1 MSTQHHQR
9 PEFPFAARALRK
21 CSVFVILA
29 WLALTLLV
37 TFAVP
42 SLEQVGDE
50 HSVSLAPQDAP
61 AAQAMKR
68 MGEDFKESDSDSL
81 AMIVLEGQ
89 QPLGDDARS
98 YYADLVRKLR
108 GDPKHVEHVQDLWG
122 DRLTTTGVESPD
134 GKAAYVQMNLA
145 GNQGSTLGEESV
157 AAVRNIVD
165 QTPPPPSVKVYL
177 TGAAPLV
184 SEMQHTGNK
193 SIVKITV
200 AAAAIILVVLLFV
213 YRSVIT
219 VILLLVMVGI
229 ELLAAR
235 GVVAYL
241 GHSNLFALSTVATN
255 FLVALGMA
263 AGTDYGIFFFGRYQE
278 ARQAGQDPETAYYT
292 TYRGIAPVVLAS
304 GLTIAGA
311 ILCLSFTRLPYFHS
325 LGLPCAVG
333 MLVTVAVALTLV
345 PAVLTVGTR
354 FGLFEPRR
362 TIRVYRWRRIGT
374 AIVRWPVPI
383 LAGACAIALFGLLT
397 LPGYKTSYNDRLYLP
412 KDIPA
417 NQGYAAA
424 DRHFSQARMMP
435 EILLLESDHDLRNP
449 SDFLILNRVAKAIL
463 RIKGI
468 SRVQGITR
476 PEGTPIEHT
485 SIPFLLSMQNAG
497 MLQNMK
503 YMKKRVNDMGQQ
515 VNDITRMIGIM
526 QHQYSLMQQITAT
539 THHTIVETK
548 EVVRITNEMRETFSD
563 FEDFFRPIRTY
574 FYWEKHCKDI
584 PICWSLRSIFESVDD
599 VDELTDK
606 MQDLLKDL
614 DHLDVL
620 MSQLLL
626 QFPPMIATMER
637 SRTMMQR
644 MYSTMTGIFGQMD
657 GMTETANA
665 MGQAFDAAKNDDSF
679 YLPPEIFQNKDFQ
692 RAMTSFLSPDG
703 KAARFIISQRG
714 DPGSPDGLRR
724 AEQIK
729 PAAEEAL
736 KATSLSGAKIYVAGT
751 SSTFKDFRDGSKYDL
766 LIAGIAALCLIL
778 VIMLIMTRSLIA
790 ALVIVGTIALSL
802 GASFGLSVLV
812 WQYILGI
819 KLHWMVLAFCV
830 IILLAVGSDYNLLL
844 VSRMKEEMAAGIN
857 TGIIRAMGGTGKVVT
872 NAGLVFAFTMMAMVV
887 SDLRIIAQAGT
898 TIGLGLLFDTLIVR
912 SFMTP
917 SIAALLGRWFW
928 WPQIVR
934 PRPASSLLQPVGTRA
949 AVRVLLR
956 QPEAGAGFSVQEG
969 TESRR
974 PIADESDT
982 QPLSLAGPG
991 PRQQVLMPDRF
1002 TAAYR
1007 RRT

>member
-1 MSTQHHQR
+1 MSVER
-9 PEFPFAARALRK
+9 PQFPFAARAIRRSSPL
-21 CSVFVILA
+21 VILA
-29 WLALTLLV
+29 WVALTLLV

-68 MGEDFKESDSDSL
+68 MGKDFKESDSDSF

-108 GDPKHVEHVQDLWG
+108 SDPKHVEHVQDLWG
-122 DRLTTTGVESPD
+122 DRLTATGAQSPD
-134 GKAAYVQMNLA
+134 GKAAYVQLNLA
-145 GNQGSTLGEESV
+145 GNQGTTVGEESV
-157 AAVRNIVD
+157 AAVRSIVD
-165 QTPPPPSVKVYL
+165 RTPRPPGVKVYL

-193 SIVKITV
+193 SILKITV
-200 AAAAIILVVLLFV
+200 AAAAIICVVLLVV
-213 YRSVIT
+213 YRSIIT

-235 GVVAYL
+235 GIVAYL
-241 GHSNLFALSTVATN
+241 GYLNLFGLSTVATN

-278 ARQAGQDPETAYYT
+278 ARQAGEDRETAYYT
-292 TYRGIAPVVLAS
+292 AYRGVAPVVFAS

-325 LGLPCAVG
+325 LGVPCAVG
-333 MLVTVAVALTLV
+333 MLVTVAVAVTLV
-345 PAVLTVGTR
+345 PAVLAVGGR
-354 FGLFEPRR
+354 FGLFDPTRR
-362 TIRVYRWRRIGT
+362 IGVYRWRRVGT

-383 LAGACAIALFGLLT
+383 LAGACAIALMGLLA
-397 LPGYKTSYNDRLYLP
+397 LPGYRTSYNDRLYLP

-463 RIKGI
+463 KIKGI
-468 SRVQGITR
+468 SRVQAITR

-485 SIPFLLSMQNAG
+485 SIPFLLSVQNAG
-497 MLQNMK
+497 MLQDMK
-503 YMKKRVNDMGQQ
+503 FMKNRVNDMGEQIGE
-515 VNDITRMIGIM
+515 ITKMLAVM
-526 QHQYSLMQQITAT
+526 QKQYSLMLQMNAI
-539 THHTIVETK
+539 THHTITETK
-548 EVVRITNEMRETFSD
+548 EVVTITDELRDSMAN
-563 FEDFFRPIRTY
+563 FEDFFRPIRSY
-574 FYWEKHCKDI
+574 FYWEKHCHAI
-584 PICWSLRSIFESVDD
+584 PICWSLKSIFEAFDGVDILS
-599 VDELTDK
+599 ET
-606 MQDLLKDL
+606 MHDLIKDL
-614 DHLDVL
+614 DQMDAL
-620 MSQLLL
+620 MPQLVA
-626 QFPPMIATMER
+626 QFPPMIATVER
-637 SRTMMQR
+637 SRTMMQT
-644 MYSTMTGIFGQMD
+644 MHSTMSGIFGQMD
-657 GMTETANA
+657 DATQDANA

-679 YLPPEIFQNKDFQ
+679 YLPDEIFQNKDFQ
-692 RAMTSFLSPDG
+692 HAMGSFLSPDG

-714 DPGSPDGLRR
+714 DPGSPEGLKR

-736 KATSLSGAKIYVAGT
+736 KATPLANAKIYVAGT
-751 SSTFKDFRDGSKYDL
+751 ASTFKDFRDGAKYDL

-844 VSRMKEEMAAGIN
+844 VSRMKEELRAGIN

-872 NAGLVFAFTMMAMVV
+872 NAGLVFAFTMMAMMV
-887 SDLRIIAQAGT
+887 SELRIIAQAGT

-934 PRPASSLLQPVGTRA
+934 PRPASSLLEPRGTRA
-949 AVRVLLR
+949 SVRVLLR
-956 QPEAGAGFSVQEG
+956 QPEAKASGGFPGREG
-969 TESRR
+969 TEPRR

-982 QPLSLAGPG
+982 QPLSLVGPG
-991 PRQQVLMPDRF
+991 HRQQVLMPDRF

>member
-1 MSTQHHQR
+1 MSVR
-9 PEFPFAARALRK
+9 PQFPFVARAIRRSSL
-21 CSVFVILA
+21 FVILA
-29 WLALTLLV
+29 WVALTLLV
-37 TFAVP
+37 TLAVP
-42 SLEQVGDE
+42 SLEQVGEE

-68 MGEDFKESDSDSL
+68 MGKDFQESDSDSF

-122 DRLTTTGVESPD
+122 DRLTAAGAESPD
-134 GKAAYVQMNLA
+134 DKAAYVQLNLA
-145 GNQGSTLGEESV
+145 GNQGTPLGEESV
-157 AAVRNIVD
+157 AAVRSIVNR
-165 QTPPPPSVKVYL
+165 TPPPSGVKVYL

-200 AAAAIILVVLLFV
+200 AAAAIICVVLLV
-213 YRSVIT
+213 IYRSIIT

-235 GVVAYL
+235 GIVAYL
-241 GHSNLFALSTVATN
+241 GDLNIFGLSTIATN

-278 ARQAGQDPETAYYT
+278 ARQAGEDREMAYYT
-292 TYRGIAPVVLAS
+292 AYRGVAPVVLAS

-325 LGLPCAVG
+325 LGVPCALG
-333 MLVTVAVALTLV
+333 MLITVAIAVTLV
-345 PAVLTVGTR
+345 PAVLAVGSR
-354 FGLFEPRR
+354 FGLFEPKRR
-362 TIRVYRWRRIGT
+362 IRVHRWRRVGT

-383 LAGACAIALFGLLT
+383 LAGACAIALLGLLA
-397 LPGYKTSYNDRLYLP
+397 LPGYRTSYNDRLYLP
-412 KDIPA
+412 KDISA
-417 NQGYAAA
+417 NLGYAAA
-424 DRHFSQARMMP
+424 ERHFSQARMMP

-449 SDFLILNRVAKAIL
+449 SDFLILNRVAKAVLHIQ
-463 RIKGI
+463 GI

-497 MLQNMK
+497 MLQDTKFMK
-503 YMKKRVNDMGQQ
+503 NRINDMGQQ
-515 VNDITRMIGIM
+515 IDEMTKMLAVM
-526 QHQYSLMQQITAT
+526 QHQYALMRQITAT
-539 THHTIVETK
+539 THHTISETK
-548 EVVRITNEMRETFSD
+548 EVATITDELRDHIAD
-563 FEDFFRPIRTY
+563 FEDFFRPIRSY
-574 FYWEKHCKDI
+574 FYWEKHCYTI
-584 PICWSLRSIFESVDD
+584 PICWSLKSVFETIDGVD
-599 VDELTDK
+599 VLSDK
-606 MQDLLKDL
+606 MHDLIKDL
-614 DHLDVL
+614 DQLDTL
-620 MSQLLL
+620 MPQLLA
-626 QFPPMIATMER
+626 QFPPMIATLQSTRAMME
-637 SRTMMQR
+637 TMH
-644 MYSTMTGIFGQMD
+644 STMSGVFGEMD
-657 GMTETANA
+657 DMTQNANA

-679 YLPPEIFQNKDFQ
+679 YLPAEIFQNKDFQ
-692 RAMTSFLSPDG
+692 RAMGSFLSTDG

-714 DPGSPDGLRR
+714 DPGSPEGLNR

-736 KATSLSGAKIYVAGT
+736 KSTPLANAKIYVAGT
-751 SSTFKDFRDGSKYDL
+751 ASTFKDFRDGSKYDL

-778 VIMLIMTRSLIA
+778 IIMLIMTRSLIA

-844 VSRMKEEMAAGIN
+844 VSRMKEELAAGIN

-872 NAGLVFAFTMMAMVV
+872 NAGLVFAFTMMAMAV
-887 SDLRIIAQAGT
+887 SELRIIAQVGT

-928 WPQIVR
+928 WPQVVR
-934 PRPASSLLQPVGTRA
+934 PRPASSLRQPVGTRA

-956 QPEAGAGFSVQEG
+956 QPEAKASGGFPGREG
-969 TESRR
+969 TEPRR
-974 PIADESDT
+974 PIADDSDT

-991 PRQQVLMPDRF
+991 YRQQVLMPDRF